1 MNNRSIGRRI
11 QNARRNARMTQEEL
25 ATILG
30 CTPQHLSAIERGTK
44 TPRLDTF
51 ITIAN
56 TLHVSADALLMDVLT
71 HPSDSLASEF
81 SAAVANQSG
90 EMQFRIFRAIR
101 ALTEEL

>member
-1 MNNRSIGRRI
+1 MKYHSIGRRI
-11 QNARRNARMTQEEL
+11 QTARRNARMTQEEL
-25 ATILG
+25 AEIIG

-71 HPSDSLASEF
+71 HPADSLASEF
-81 SAAVANQSG
+81 SATVAHLSS
-90 EMQFRIFRAIR
+90 EEQFRIFRAIR

>member
-1 MNNRSIGRRI
+1 MKYYSIGQRI
-11 QNARRNARMTQEEL
+11 KRARINARITQEEL
-25 ATILG
+25 AAIID
-30 CTPQHLSAIERGTK
+30 CTPQHVSAIERGTK

-81 SAAVANQSG
+81 SASVAHLSG

-101 ALTEEL
+101 AFSEEI

>member
-1 MNNRSIGRRI
+1 MKYHSIGRRI
-11 QNARRNARMTQEEL
+11 KNARVNARITQDEL
-25 ATILG
+25 AEIIG
-30 CTPQHLSAIERGTK
+30 CTPQHVSAIERGTK

-71 HPSDSLASEF
+71 HPADSLASEF
-81 SAAVANQSG
+81 SATVAHLSG

-101 ALTEEL
+101 AFSEEI

>member
-1 MNNRSIGRRI
+1 MKYHAIGQRI
-11 QNARRNARMTQEEL
+11 QTARRNARMTQEEL
-25 ATILG
+25 AAIIG

-56 TLHVSADALLMDVLT
+56 ALHMSADALLMDVLT
-71 HPSDSLASEF
+71 HPADSLASEF
-81 SAAVANQSG
+81 SAIVSHLTG
-90 EMQFRIFRAIR
+90 EEQFRIFRAIR

>member
-1 MNNRSIGRRI
+1 MKNYTIGRRI

-25 ATILG
+25 AAILG

-51 ITIAN
+51 IMIAN

-81 SAAVANQSG
+81 SATVAHLSS

-101 ALTEEL
+101 AFSEEI